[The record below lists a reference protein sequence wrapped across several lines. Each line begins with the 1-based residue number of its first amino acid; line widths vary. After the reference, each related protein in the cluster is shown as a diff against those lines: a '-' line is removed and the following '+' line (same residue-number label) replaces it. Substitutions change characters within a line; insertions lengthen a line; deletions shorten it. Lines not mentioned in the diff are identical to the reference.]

1 MLFNTALA
9 SSWSRRHT
17 LFFIVLTIALSVA
30 LLIGVEKIRT
40 EVRDSFNRSVS
51 GTDLIVG
58 ARGGELQLILYSIF
72 HIGQASNN
80 ISWAS
85 FELIKSNK
93 NVAWAEPISLGDSHK
108 GFRVVGTSP
117 GFFRHYQTG
126 QQQPLVFQKGQAFSD
141 LFDAVV
147 GADVARQL
155 GYQVDSRLTLSHG
168 VGSTSFSEHDDR
180 PFSVSGVLQPT
191 GTPVDQSV
199 FISSKAIV
207 AIHDGWQSG
216 SRIPGQQI
224 SVDELRKKVQQPKE
238 LTAVLL
244 GMKSKLSTFHLQRQ
258 INNYK
263 AEPLQAVLPGVA
275 LQQLWQLIRVAEN
288 ALRLVSGCVV
298 LAGLIGMLA
307 VLLTSLGARRKEM
320 AIMRAIGAR
329 PWHIISLLVFESTLV
344 SAIGTLLGVLLSV
357 GLLILAKPIL
367 ETQFGLFIQ
376 SVGLSLDDVP
386 LLAGV
391 VLAGA
396 ATGLWPGYRAY
407 QMTAADGLTVR
418 C

>member
-1 MLFNTALA
+1 MLFNVALS

-17 LFFIVLTIALSVA
+17 LLFIVFTIALSVA
-30 LLIGVEKIRT
+30 LLIGVEKIRS
-40 EVRDSFNRSVS
+40 EVRDSFNRSVA

-85 FELIKSNK
+85 FELIKKNK

-108 GFRVVGTSP
+108 GFRVVGTSS
-117 GFFRHYQTG
+117 GFFEHYKTG
-126 QQQPLVFQKGQAFSD
+126 RSLALEFRKGLAFDD

-147 GADVARQL
+147 GAEVARKL
-155 GYQVDSRLTLSHG
+155 GYHVGSRITLSHG
-168 VGSTSFSEHDDR
+168 MGNASFSEHDDR
-180 PFSVSGVLQPT
+180 PFRVSGVLQST

-199 FISSKAIV
+199 FISSEAIV

-216 SRIPGQQI
+216 SRIPGQQK
-224 SVDELRKKVQQPKE
+224 SVEEVRGKLLQPKE

-288 ALRLVSGCVV
+288 ALLIVSGCVV
-298 LAGLIGMLA
+298 LAGLVGMLA
-307 VLLTSLGARRKEM
+307 VLLTSLGARRKEL
-320 AIMRAIGAR
+320 AILRSIGAR
-329 PWHIISLLVFESTLV
+329 PRHIITLLVFESTLV
-344 SAIGTLLGVLLSV
+344 SAAGALLGVLLAAV
-357 GLLILAKPIL
+357 LLMLAKPVL
-367 ETQFGLFIQ
+367 ESQFGLFIQ
-376 SVGLSLDDVP
+376 STGLSWRDVP
-386 LLAGV
+386 LLGGV
-391 VLAGA
+391 VIAGA

-407 QMTAADGLTVR
+407 RMTAADGLTVR
-418 C
+418 N

>member
-1 MLFNTALA
+1 MLFNVALA

-30 LLIGVEKIRT
+30 LLIGVEKIRS

-80 ISWAS
+80 ISWTS
-85 FELIKSNK
+85 FELIKNNK

-108 GFRVVGTSP
+108 SFRVVGTSS
-117 GFFRHYQTG
+117 GFFDHYKTG
-126 QQQPLVFQKGQAFSD
+126 QQQSLVFQKGEAFDD
-141 LFDAVV
+141 LFDAVI
-147 GADVARQL
+147 GADVARKL
-155 GYQVDSRLTLSHG
+155 GYQVGSRITLSHG
-168 VGSTSFSEHDDR
+168 MGNTSFSEHDDR
-180 PFSVSGVLQPT
+180 PFSIAGVLRST

-199 FISSKAIV
+199 FISSEAIV

-216 SRIPGQQI
+216 SRIPGQQR
-224 SVDELRKKVQQPKE
+224 SVDEIREKELQPKE

-244 GMKSKLSTFHLQRQ
+244 GMKSKLGTFHLQRQ

-288 ALRLVSGCVV
+288 ALRIVSGCVV

-320 AIMRAIGAR
+320 AIMRSIGAR
-329 PWHIISLLVFESTLV
+329 PWHIITLLVFESTLV
-344 SAIGTLLGVLLSV
+344 SVVGTLLGLLLSI
-357 GLLILAKPIL
+357 GLLMLAQPIL
-367 ETQFGLFIQ
+367 EVQFGLFIQ
-376 SVGLSLDDVP
+376 SVGLTLEYVP
-386 LLAGV
+386 LLVGV
-391 VLAGA
+391 IIAGA
-396 ATGLWPGYRAY
+396 VTGLWPGYRAY
-407 QMTAADGLTVR
+407 QMTAADGLTAR